1 MHKQYTSVS
10 LDCSKLLTNA
20 YSTSFSLGIFSLN
33 KRNHAAIYAIYGFVR
48 LADEIVD
55 TFLEQDKKT
64 LLKEF
69 KNETYQSIQN
79 KISLNPILHS
89 FQWVVNT
96 YQIDHSFIEAFFN
109 SMEMDLTDHDYTLE
123 LYNKYIYGSAE
134 VIGLMCLRIF
144 CHSNSKEFDSL
155 KIYAQHLGAAFQKIN
170 FLRDLK
176 SDYQDR
182 GRVYF
187 PTINYSTFNNLE
199 KKEIEKDIAIDFNKG
214 FEGIKK
220 LPNEVRFGVYLAYQ
234 YYFSLL
240 NKIKKYDVD
249 AIKSDRI
256 RIANAQKLFIYLKAK
271 VTYPFI

>member
-20 YSTSFSLGIFSLN
+20 YSTSFSLGIFCLN
-33 KRNHAAIYAIYGFVR
+33 KKNHAAIYAIYGFVR

-64 LLKEF
+64 LLEEF
-69 KNETYQSIQN
+69 KKETYNSIEN

-89 FQWVVNT
+89 FQWVVNE
-96 YQIDHSFIEAFFN
+96 YQIDHSFIEAFFY
-109 SMEMDLTDHDYTLE
+109 SMEMDLTDQEYTLD

-144 CHSNSKEFDSL
+144 CHSNPIEFDSL

-170 FLRDLK
+170 FLRDIK
-176 SDYQDR
+176 SDYFDR

-187 PTINYSTFNNLE
+187 PTIDYTTFTTLE
-199 KKEIEKDIAIDFNKG
+199 KKEIEKDIEIDFNKG

-220 LPNEVRFGVYLAYQ
+220 LPKDVRFGVYLAYQ
-234 YYFSLL
+234 YYFSLF

-249 AIKSDRI
+249 AIKADRI
-256 RIANAQKLFIYLKAK
+256 RIPNIQKIFIYIKSK